1 MQKENKDRVQRL
13 LLDIQDVCNS
23 ILTNLFT
30 LGTDLNTKTLMS
42 VAYSPLT
49 DIVYVYC
56 RDSYSGHL
64 LLFELTR
71 QLKEGGVEI
80 ENISSDTI
88 CNRFVI
94 ELEFKSKD
102 QIALN
107 KIEDKIDVET
117 IDERHL

>member
-71 QLKEGGVEI
+71 QLKEGRVEI